1 MFGIN
6 LEELIVLAALAFIL
20 FGPQKLP
27 EYAEKLGRLVAKLR
41 AASTEV
47 TQQFQ
52 NPFQYPPEPGLP
64 PHREPAPLESGYTTC
79 PSCFQTVGREFKFC
93 PGCGRRLEEEKPA
106 PAPPLP
112 GYATCPGC
120 QQTIAS
126 DYVFCPHCGHRVKGE
141 AAAHPTAQQL
151 QTP

>member
-6 LEELIVLAALAFIL
+6 LEELIVLAVLAFIL

-64 PHREPAPLESGYTTC
+64 QQPSPNPEHTTC

-93 PGCGRRLEEEKPA
+93 PGCGRRLEEEKSA
-106 PAPPLP
+106 PEPSLP
-112 GYATCPGC
+112 GYAACPGC
-120 QQTIAS
+120 HRTIAG
-126 DYVFCPHCGHRVKGE
+126 DYTFCPHCGHRMKGE
-141 AAAHPTAQQL
+141 APAPPPAQQP
-151 QTP
+151 QAS